1 MQEERE
7 HRRPGERMLAIRV
20 LAMPADTNPNGD
32 VFGGWLMSQADVAGG
47 IVAYE
52 MAHGRVATVAVN
64 SFRFLRP
71 VLVGD
76 LVSCY
81 AEVQR
86 IGSTSI
92 AVDVEVFVE
101 RGRNP
106 EQVIRVA
113 EGTVTYVAIDETGSP
128 RSVPRRHAEP

>member
-1 MQEERE
+1 MEEKPE
-7 HRRPGERMLAIRV
+7 GRRPGERLLAIRV
-20 LAMPADTNPNGD
+20 LAMPADTNPSGD
-32 VFGGWLMSQADVAGG
+32 VFGGWLMSQADIAGS

-52 MAHGRVATVAVN
+52 VARGRVATVAVN

-81 AEVQR
+81 AEIQR

-92 AVDVEVFVE
+92 SVGVEVFVE
-101 RGRNP
+101 RERIP
-106 EQVIRVA
+106 DQVIRVA
-113 EGTVTYVAIDETGSP
+113 EASVTYVAIDELGNP
-128 RSVPRRHAEP
+128 RAVPGQPTRC